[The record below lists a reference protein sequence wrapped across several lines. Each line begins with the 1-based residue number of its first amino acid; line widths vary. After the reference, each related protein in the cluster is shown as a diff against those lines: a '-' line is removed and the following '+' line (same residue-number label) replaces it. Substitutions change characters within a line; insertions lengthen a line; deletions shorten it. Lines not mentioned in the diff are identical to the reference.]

1 MRKFSKLAVTAGI
14 ATGSFLIGQKYNDL
28 NECFSLFFPIRN
40 ASASTALVSTERSS
54 LDIPS
59 PKTTTVEPWTQPSR
73 AAEIMAYGW
82 PGFDNLRTYEDFVLS
97 YDRRTRTAHW
107 VIEHLTPDRMT
118 YDASVDRGKCAF
130 MPDNSIHEYFRS
142 TNEDYFRSG
151 YDRGHLAPAGNHRKT
166 QNAINQTFY
175 LTNMSPQVGKGF
187 NRDKWNDL
195 EKHVRR
201 MARKNLNV
209 YICTGPLYL
218 PQKEAD
224 GNLYVKYK
232 VIGPRHVAVPTHFFK
247 VALVEYEKDKFSLEA
262 YLLPNAVIPDE
273 KPISDFLVPLD
284 TIERAAGFLIFEK
297 IPKSKIKMINGQKQG
312 GGLLW

>member
-1 MRKFSKLAVTAGI
+1 MKRLSQIAVTAAV
-14 ATGSFLIGQKYNDL
+14 ATGSFIIGMRYNDL
-28 NECFSLFFPIRN
+28 NEFSFTSFFPIKN
-40 ASASTALVSTERSS
+40 ASAATALVSSELTSPPSS
-54 LDIPS
+54 LEIPS
-59 PKTTTVEPWTQPSR
+59 SKTTVAEPWTQPSR
-73 AAEIMAYGW
+73 AAEIMKWGW

-195 EKHVRR
+195 EKHVRHGIQHTVV
-201 MARKNLNV
+201 L
-209 YICTGPLYL
+209 
-218 PQKEAD
+218 
-224 GNLYVKYK
+224 
-232 VIGPRHVAVPTHFFK
+232 
-247 VALVEYEKDKFSLEA
+247 
-262 YLLPNAVIPDE
+262 
-273 KPISDFLVPLD
+273 
-284 TIERAAGFLIFEK
+284 
-297 IPKSKIKMINGQKQG
+297 
-312 GGLLW
+312 